1 MPEITALGWFHTAMG
16 IIALVSGAVTLAR
29 YKEIDPKNRSAQIYL
44 ATTLVTAGTALA
56 IFQHGFFG
64 PAHVLALL
72 TLAAL
77 VVGMVA
83 ATLTVFGKLSRYVQ
97 ALSFSATL
105 LFHCIPAVTDGL
117 MRLPVGGPVVTSFED
132 PLLRSAYLVLL
143 ILFLIGASLQLRWIY
158 RQQN

>member
-16 IIALVSGAVTLAR
+16 VIALASGAVTLVR
-29 YKEIDPKNRSAQIYL
+29 YKEIDPKNRSAQVYL

-56 IFQHGFFG
+56 IFQHGSFG
-64 PAHVLALL
+64 PAHGLAVL

-77 VVGMVA
+77 VVGMTA
-83 ATLTVFGKLSRYVQ
+83 ATLNLFGKLSRYVQ

-105 LFHCIPAVTDGL
+105 LFHCIPAITDGL
-117 MRLPVGGPVVTSFED
+117 MRLPVGDPVVTSIDD

-143 ILFLIGASLQLRWIY
+143 LLFLIGASLQLRWLY
-158 RQQN
+158 RQQR